1 MEQTTTREFV
11 ERLFKDLQGFVYAPV
26 KHADG
31 SFDKH
36 WFLWPS
42 EDYGLMEHLADCED
56 KDVYLSPVMYE
67 AEDTQAFY
75 ASNVCWVDF
84 DYGFPSELGD
94 FPQPGFLIASSS
106 SPKKRHAY
114 WVLSGPVHDSGLLA
128 RWNKQLAYALGGD
141 TGCWNFNRVLR
152 PPGTFNH
159 KYNPPSPVICTDSHE
174 ETIDP
179 FVFAMLPEVKMTED
193 TDWDQELS
201 KLTIQELN
209 RKYTW
214 RSAAYDFFTSPK
226 YDGERHKALTSVA
239 LTCIEMGMQNDE
251 VMVFL
256 LDADT
261 RWKKFTGR
269 SDRMERLK
277 AIVDFADQSVDA
289 EVRDVPKA
297 SSEPEKGKQ
306 QDKPEDLNRPQ
317 PFSKFASHK
326 FDVDWAI
333 EGLIH
338 SRGMGLV
345 VAPPGVG
352 KTQFA
357 LNLTMAC
364 ATGRNFLKWKV
375 PKPKRILFLSLEMSQ
390 PELKDYL
397 DTMVSG
403 FSPRERELLDEN
415 AYFIYK
421 AAFRL
426 GSEANQ
432 AKLLEWIDEVKPD
445 GIIIDSLSR
454 VTGGDLA
461 KEDIDTV
468 FDFLNSE
475 VRDRRECFIFWVHHS
490 RKGNFQQTQPKK
502 LDDVYGSQFI
512 GAYCSTVLGLWKI
525 TNTELEV
532 NCLKIWLRP
541 QFRSFFINRPAD
553 LIYTCPEGITEL
565 K

>member
-1 MEQTTTREFV
+1 MVNTREFV
-11 ERLFKDLQGFVYAPV
+11 ERLFNNLQGFVYAPV
-26 KHADG
+26 KYEDN
-31 SFDKH
+31 SFVKS
-36 WFLWPS
+36 WYLWPDEKES
-42 EDYGLMEHLADCED
+42 LILHLGTHSQARDA
-56 KDVYLSPVMYE
+56 YLSPVIYE
-67 AEDTQAFY
+67 AEDTKAFY
-75 ASNVCWVDF
+75 ASNVAWADF
-84 DYGFPSELGD
+84 DYGFPEDLGD
-94 FPQPGFLIASSS
+94 FPKPGFLIASSS

-114 WVLSGPVHDSGLLA
+114 WVLSGPVTDSSILEK
-128 RWNKQLAYALGGD
+128 WNKQLACALGAD
-141 TGCWNFNRVLR
+141 RGCWNFSRVLR

-159 KYNPPSPVICTDSHE
+159 KYNPAAPVICTDSHE

-193 TDWDQELS
+193 TDWDEELS
-201 KLTIQELN
+201 KLTLRELN
-209 RKYTW
+209 RKYEW
-214 RSAAYDFFTSPK
+214 RPAAWDFFTSPK
-226 YDGERHKALTSVA
+226 YDGERHRALTSVA
-239 LTCIEMGMQNDE
+239 MTCTEMGMQKDE

-261 RWKKFTGR
+261 RWKKFVGR
-269 SDRMERLK
+269 GDRMARLK
-277 AIVDFADQSVDA
+277 AIVDFADQSVDQ
-289 EVRDVPKA
+289 EVRDVPKV
-297 SSEPEKGKQ
+297 SSEPEKEKR
-306 QDKPEDLNRPQ
+306 DNPRDLDRPQ
-317 PFSKFASHK
+317 PFSKFSSHK
-326 FDVDWAI
+326 FDVEWAI

-338 SRGMGLV
+338 SKGMGLV

-357 LNLTMAC
+357 LNLAMSC

-403 FSPRERELLDEN
+403 FSPAERELLDEN
-415 AYFIYK
+415 CYFIYK

-432 AKLLEWIDEVKPD
+432 AKLLEWIDDVKPD

-454 VTGGDLA
+454 VTGGDLG
-461 KEDIDTV
+461 KEDIDEV

-475 VRDRRECFIFWVHHS
+475 VRDRRECFIWWVHHS
-490 RKGNFQQTQPKK
+490 RKGNFQQQQPKK
-502 LDDVYGSQFI
+502 LDDVYGSQFV

-553 LIYTCPEGITEL
+553 LIYTCQEGLTVL